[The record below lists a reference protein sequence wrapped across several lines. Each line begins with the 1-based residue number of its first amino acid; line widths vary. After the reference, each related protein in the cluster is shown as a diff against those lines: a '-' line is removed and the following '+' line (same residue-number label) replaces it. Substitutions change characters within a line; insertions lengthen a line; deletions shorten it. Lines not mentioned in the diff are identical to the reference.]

1 MTMVFECRRGLVK
14 SNLEKPFLVNYVTK
28 YFLQSG
34 LGGTLWFSIGIIV
47 DILLFPFLIHFL
59 KTRAP
64 GAKIFP
70 QIAYARFGVTGH
82 VMFCILAMTSSWHKH
97 AARWKECSCVSTNDI
112 NNEFIFLVLT
122 PSYSGHFIGGLG
134 TTFYISYLKTTLS
147 FLSVTSYFP
156 SEESK

>member
-1 MTMVFECRRGLVK
+1 M
-14 SNLEKPFLVNYVTK
+14 S
-28 YFLQSG
+28 SG

-122 PSYSGHFIGGLG
+122 PSYSGHFVRLADSERHQANWQSRIAAKPSKGVLG
-134 TTFYISYLKTTLS
+134 FFMAAYLW
-147 FLSVTSYFP
+147 FVIAPCPSVTATITYFAM
-156 SEESK
+156 S